1 MDNQN
6 EIIELIKE
14 QNRLN
19 RELLD
24 SSKKETITAEK
35 LIQVQ
40 KDARKEYLKQQ
51 QVEFERITIEKE
63 KLLEVEEFNK
73 ATKELITVVN
83 NLIAIVFEALK
94 TTKEDTSSINSV
106 LKGLQIINTMVGTEV
121 LKLLVKE
128 KASKD
133 QLESLTKALIAI
145 GETKNTL
152 IDMSIKADRDITTG
166 DNTIGDVHKS

>member
-19 RELLD
+19 QELVE
-24 SSKKETITAEK
+24 SSKKETIASEK
-35 LIQVQ
+35 LIQAQ
-40 KDARKEYLKQQ
+40 KEARKEYLKQQ
-51 QVEFERITIEKE
+51 QIELERITIEKA

-83 NLIAIVFEALK
+83 SLIDIVFEALK
-94 TTKEDTSSINSV
+94 TTKEGTSSINSV
-106 LKGLQIINTMVGTEV
+106 LKGLQIINTMVGNEV

-128 KASKD
+128 KASSE

-152 IDMSIKADRDITTG
+152 VDMSIKADRDITTG
-166 DNTIGDVHKS
+166 DNTVGNIHKS